1 MNMSEQIDQFC
12 DNLKTRLNAIEKR
25 LLDARAALE
34 AAPQQARQAL
44 ESRVTEVTASLEAR
58 RQEVEAVRQ
67 RATSDLHRVVADGKQ
82 KVEEWKLKREH
93 DRLVRHAEHSEEYAK
108 SLLLAAALAVEEAE
122 MASLEALAARKAAEE
137 VGPLKG

>member
-1 MNMSEQIDQFC
+1 MSEQSDQFC

-25 LLDARAALE
+25 LRDARAALE
-34 AAPQQARQAL
+34 AAPQQAKQDL
-44 ESRVTEVTASLEAR
+44 ERRTTEARASLEAR
-58 RQEVEAVRQ
+58 RHKVEAVRQ

-93 DRLVRHAEHSEEYAK
+93 DRLVRHAEHSEDYAK

-137 VGPLKG
+137 VGAPGRG